1 MSSPKVLAKLLQSLG
16 SVTSNGATVFTGLHS
31 YKANYILF
39 LLSIAYV
46 DTYTLTEIANVS
58 RCEHLFSLGLII
70 SHLELIWCSKTCRSG
85 LQWQYRRMWN
95 SLSLLQLP
103 SSRFVA
109 VPETEQL
116 FQTCE
121 HEEFSLE
128 ESPSRSNNFSR
139 DEKVNAFS
147 QLRTEK
153 LVDHLLTWL
162 PEFDEIKPM
171 FTGWGSSNLFLPVFW
186 GTTYATGQTCYKH
199 LCLC

>member
-70 SHLELIWCSKTCRSG
+70 SHLELIWCSKTCRSR

-103 SSRFVA
+103 SSRFIA
-109 VPETEQL
+109 DPETDWWTWRVLPWGGSKQVKQ
-116 FQTCE
+116 F
-121 HEEFSLE
+121 FKRW
-128 ESPSRSNNFSR
+128 ESECIQSAEDR
-139 DEKVNAFS
+139 K
-147 QLRTEK
+147 
-153 LVDHLLTWL
+153 
-162 PEFDEIKPM
+162 
-171 FTGWGSSNLFLPVFW
+171 TGGSS
-186 GTTYATGQTCYKH
+186 AH
-199 LCLC
+199 LAPRIWWD